1 MKRFLSLTLCAFLIL
16 GFILP
21 AYATGTDETTAATE
35 TMETVAPSSTEESS
49 EPSTSEPVVTDETV
63 QDATEKP
70 EEGDNTAPSS
80 EAPGVTTEEV
90 PVCTCPGTE
99 EEKQNPDFI
108 HVEGC
113 PFYVASD
120 FDVFS
125 AKEKLLS
132 CTSLDEVNDFLYSLT
147 DSQVEKLIEIV
158 SESEIRELAKKF
170 NVDQN
175 QVIITPP
182 TAYTEVGPL
191 KPAVTVRPLFRIS
204 RFAAVRSGEK
214 IEEEDNGLILNKK
227 SEYDSSSNKAKI
239 TLEAYTT
246 GTVTVSEKST
256 PVDVVLVLDES
267 GSMADNINQF
277 TKVYSLDTN
286 KQYYVKSGDSYIQVS
301 RCSGY
306 GHSAGWYSGFHFLF
320 WHIGTQYV
328 PMTSASDN
336 TEGHVQFYEA
346 SSSSVT
352 KQQALISAAK
362 KFANSVYSDAVN
374 NNVDHRVSVI
384 GFSNDNGSTVK
395 VGLTSDIRDNIS
407 NVTGAIDGLKANGGT
422 YIEDGLS
429 NAESVFENDPP
440 TSSSERKRVVIIFTD
455 GIPGSGTWNDTTIN
469 GSANP
474 AIKTSYALKNRYGA
488 TVYTIGMLDDANP
501 GLEISD
507 DNNDSAR
514 TNKFL
519 HYLSSNYPDA
529 QSMTNGGSGGNNG
542 YYLSANDTES
552 LNAIFEKIAEEI
564 ATPSIPLDSN
574 AVIKD
579 IIAPSFEIP
588 SNAEEISIY
597 TEDYNGSTFD
607 GIRDPATEVTAE
619 IVDDTICVSGFDYNR
634 YFVSA
639 TQHDGTYG
647 KKLIIEFSVSPKD
660 GFLGGN
666 NVYTNGENSGL
677 YQNSSSENAVEN
689 FDRPQVNVPIG
700 DVSVTAANQH
710 VYLLS
715 DVTGASLKAGTTVTV
730 GGVPLNLD
738 PTAKNYG
745 LETWQNEFIDIE
757 VKILDSNGNK
767 IITDFN
773 DLVNDASYSVSVTV
787 SPKTDGQNASG
798 TPAVAKSGSDDAK
811 IDVYKPYI
819 VFQDSSINAGETP
832 DYATDNFVSVAWKHG
847 NDNAHAAMGTAPA
860 LTYTYDP
867 VAAPLSAES
876 QVKVYVAMNVTDDN
890 SQGDD
895 VTQYVSFYRN
905 PCKAEN
911 GCTFMGGAVSA
922 TDPNRVNFIV
932 HIKTFDLTIT
942 KSGTNTIDHDGSTE
956 RQSYIFHVTGPNN
969 FSMDIVICGDGSK
982 TIKNLPVGT
991 YTVKENK
998 SWSWRYDASASSYSV
1013 TAADIVNGQA
1023 TVAVVNTRS
1032 NPYWLNGG
1040 NYAHNVF
1047 GN

>member
-35 TMETVAPSSTEESS
+35 TMETVVPSSTEESS

-132 CTSLDEVNDFLYSLT
+132 CTSLDEANDFVYSLT
-147 DSQVEKLIEIV
+147 DSQVEKLIDIV
-158 SESEIRELAKKF
+158 SEAEIRELAKKF

-204 RFAAVRSGEK
+204 RFAALRSGED
-214 IEEEDNGLILNKK
+214 IEEDDNGLILNKK

-246 GTVTVSEKST
+246 GTVSVSEKST

-267 GSMADNINQF
+267 GSMADSINQF
-277 TKVYSLDTN
+277 TKVYNLNTN
-286 KQYYVKSGDSYIQVS
+286 KQYYVKSGDSYTQVYW
-301 RCSGY
+301 CANW

-320 WHIGTQYV
+320 FHIGTQYQ
-328 PMTSASDN
+328 PMTSASDS

-346 SSSSVT
+346 SSSTTT
-352 KQQALISAAK
+352 KQEALISAAK
-362 KFANSVYSDAVN
+362 KFANSVHSDAVN

-384 GFSNDNGSTVK
+384 GFSSNNGSTVK

-429 NAESVFENDPP
+429 NAESVFENAPA

-474 AIKTSYALKNRYGA
+474 AIKTSYALKNTYGA

-507 DNNDSAR
+507 ESNDTAR

-519 HYLSSNYPDA
+519 HYLSSNYPNA

-700 DVSVTAANQH
+700 DVAVNALDQN
-710 VYLLS
+710 VYLLA
-715 DVTGASLKAGTTVTV
+715 DVTGASLKAGTKVIV

-738 PTAKNYG
+738 PTATNYG
-745 LETWQNEFIDIE
+745 LETWQNEFVNIE
-757 VKILDSNGNK
+757 VKILDGNGNE
-767 IITDFN
+767 ITDFN

-787 SPKTDGQNASG
+787 SPKTDGQGASG
-798 TPAVAKSGSDDAK
+798 TPAEPKSGSDNAN
-811 IDVYKPYI
+811 IYVYKPYI
-819 VFQDSSINAGETP
+819 VFKDSSINAGDTSN
-832 DYATDNFVSVAWKHG
+832 YATDNFVSVAWKHG
-847 NDNAHAAMGTAPA
+847 NDSAPAAMGTAPA

-876 QVKVYVAMNVTDDN
+876 QVKVSVAMNVTDDN
-890 SQGDD
+890 PQGVDI
-895 VTQYVSFYRN
+895 TQYVSFHRN
-905 PCKAEN
+905 ACTAEN
-911 GCTFMGGAVSA
+911 GCDFQGGAVSA

-942 KSGTNTIDHDGSTE
+942 KRGTNSIDHDNSTE

-991 YTVKENK
+991 YTVTENE
-998 SWSWRYDASASSYSV
+998 SWSWRYDASAPSYSV

>member
-63 QDATEKP
+63 QVATEKP

-99 EEKQNPDFI
+99 EEKQNPDFA

-132 CTSLDEVNDFLYSLT
+132 CTSIDEVNDFLYSLT
-147 DSQVEKLIEIV
+147 DSQVEKLIDIV
-158 SESEIRELAKKF
+158 SEAEIRELAKKF
-170 NVDQN
+170 NVDLN

-204 RFAAVRSGEK
+204 RFAALRSGEN
-214 IEEEDNGLILNKK
+214 IEEDDNGLILNKK

-246 GTVTVSEKST
+246 GTVSVSEKST

-267 GSMADNINQF
+267 GSMADSIYQF
-277 TKVYSLDTN
+277 TKVYNLNNN

-301 RCSGY
+301 WCSGWFV
-306 GHSAGWYSGFHFLF
+306 HNPGWYSGFHFIF
-320 WHIGTQYV
+320 HFGNRYE
-328 PMTSASDN
+328 PMTSASDSS
-336 TEGHVQFYEA
+336 EGHVQFYEA
-346 SSSSVT
+346 SSSTTT

-362 KFANSVYSDAVN
+362 KFANSVHSDAIN

-395 VGLTSDIRDNIS
+395 VGLTSDIRNNIS

-429 NAESVFENDPP
+429 NAESVFENDPE
-440 TSSSERKRVVIIFTD
+440 TLSSERKRVVIIFTD

-474 AIKTSYALKNRYGA
+474 AIKTSYALKNTYGA

-507 DNNDSAR
+507 ESNDTAR

-519 HYLSSNYPDA
+519 HYLSSNYPNA

-542 YYLSANDTES
+542 YYLSANDTAS

-574 AVIKD
+574 AIIKD

-715 DVTGASLKAGTTVTV
+715 DVTGASLKAGTKVIV
-730 GGVPLNLD
+730 GGVSLNLD
-738 PTAKNYG
+738 PAATNYG
-745 LETWQNEFIDIE
+745 LETWQNEFVNIE
-757 VKILDSNGNK
+757 VKILDGNRNE
-767 IITDFN
+767 ITDFN
-773 DLVNDASYSVSVTV
+773 ALVNDASYSVSVTV

-798 TPAVAKSGSDDAK
+798 TPAVAKSGSGDAS
-811 IDVYKPYI
+811 IYVYKPYI
-819 VFQDSSINAGETP
+819 VFKDSSINAGDTP
-832 DYATDNFVSVAWKHG
+832 NYATDNFVSVAWKHG
-847 NDNAHAAMGTAPA
+847 DVSAPTTMGTAPA
-860 LTYTYDP
+860 LTYTYNP
-867 VAAPLSAES
+867 AAAALSAES
-876 QVKVYVAMNVTDDN
+876 QVKVSVAMNVTDDN

-905 PCKAEN
+905 ACTAEN
-911 GCTFMGGAVSA
+911 GCDFQGGAVSA
-922 TDPNRVNFIV
+922 TDANRVNFIV

-991 YTVKENK
+991 YTVTENE
-998 SWSWRYDASASSYSV
+998 SWSWRYDASAPSYSV
-1013 TAADIVNGQA
+1013 TAADIQNGQA
-1023 TVAVVNTRS
+1023 TVTVVNSRS